1 MFLDSSECCITFHY
15 DKETNI
21 PISNI
26 SNTIS
31 NGTPKSTMSFDTNL
45 VADEDDVITLEKENK
60 KNPERE
66 EENEKASIIV
76 KTPKNHISITKVQED
91 YTADTCL
98 SKNEEICQS
107 AGIRESEFFENV
119 PTSQCEVAFDTV
131 TEKVTEYSNPENVNA
146 TIQSSSSPVD
156 VQQQCLLEGSQSKEG
171 TKYSSPDNVNETI
184 HSSNS
189 LIEIQEQCL
198 LEKGQSKETNL
209 IPSVK
214 AKKNVSENV
223 NTLEEVLELDV
234 HEKEAKLE
242 TPIVNQTVAK
252 TSNMENTATLI
263 VDKHKTLTFEKE
275 DVKSKTR
282 ANEQKAIK
290 NIEPA
295 KGALV
300 IKDVSKEEQ
309 HTFNSRALIAEVK
322 GRKSIEERNIVN
334 EKNVH
339 ILENL
344 ELAPQNQIVTSAKA
358 EKQTEPPKLKIQIQ
372 SIETK
377 QNAEPKHEIVPP
389 VTEKRQTKPPKQK
402 NPRKSIDKKSK
413 VEITK
418 DKEELALPDSLQD
431 VDKIPDLEL
440 DSSDSVSI
448 VNEDTIKKI
457 KKTTKHVLSNFKKGM
472 SVLEMTNNLSADEV
486 NVLRKP
492 ETQVAFFHVAK
503 RFAHAPTIHNKVVC
517 EMAQNNENTESFG
530 TKALHTALELASNE
544 AKPADIMTYFHPK
557 DFDGSQM
564 KATLCQI
571 LNEANE
577 IECSQPKD
585 LINLEKK
592 MNKPFLEAI
601 ESLIFESK
609 NGKSVT
615 EIIAEKQPKE
625 TENMQCI
632 ESQMAMLSVV
642 EKLGYPNVT
651 ESVILEQMSS
661 NRVGMLN
668 VVGSKALISFLRENP
683 YTTEEIMQYF
693 TPEDFQ
699 HEQVK
704 QRVAKVLNMAQE
716 MNQAQVEEEI

>member
-1 MFLDSSECCITFHY
+1 MFLDSSECGITFHY

-21 PISNI
+21 PPNIISK
-26 SNTIS
+26 
-31 NGTPKSTMSFDTNL
+31 GTPKSTISFDTNL
-45 VADEDDVITLEKENK
+45 VADEDDVVTLEKENK
-60 KNPERE
+60 KNAERK

-76 KTPKNHISITKVQED
+76 ESPKNHVSITKIQED
-91 YTADTCL
+91 DTADICL
-98 SKNEEICQS
+98 SKNEEAFQS
-107 AGIRESEFFENV
+107 ASSRDSEFFENV

-146 TIQSSSSPVD
+146 TIQSSSSSVD

-171 TKYSSPDNVNETI
+171 TKYSSPDNFNETI

-198 LEKGQSKETNL
+198 LEKGQSKETNFV
-209 IPSVK
+209 PFVK

-242 TPIVNQTVAK
+242 TPIVNLTVAK
-252 TSNMENTATLI
+252 TSKMENTATLI
-263 VDKHKTLTFEKE
+263 VDKQKTLTFENE
-275 DVKSKTR
+275 DVKSKTG

-300 IKDVSKEEQ
+300 IKDVSKEEPTEQ
-309 HTFNSRALIAEVK
+309 HTFDSRALIAEVK
-322 GRKSIEERNIVN
+322 GRKSIEERNIAN
-334 EKNVH
+334 EKNVQ

-344 ELAPQNQIVTSAKA
+344 QLVPQNKIVSFAKA
-358 EKQTEPPKLKIQIQ
+358 EKQTEPPKLKIHVQ

-377 QNAEPKHEIVPP
+377 QNTELKHDIVPP
-389 VTEKRQTKPPKQK
+389 VPEERQTQPPKQK
-402 NPRKSIDKKSK
+402 SPRKSKDTKSK

-418 DKEELALPDSLQD
+418 DKEELALTDSLQD

-472 SVLEMTNNLSADEV
+472 SVLEMTNNLSEDEV

-530 TKALHTALELASNE
+530 TKALHIALELASNE

-601 ESLIFESK
+601 ESLILESK

-642 EKLGYPNVT
+642 EKLGNPNVT

>member
-1 MFLDSSECCITFHY
+1 MFLDSSECGITFHY

-21 PISNI
+21 PPNIISK
-26 SNTIS
+26 
-31 NGTPKSTMSFDTNL
+31 GTPKSTISFDTNL
-45 VADEDDVITLEKENK
+45 VADEDDVVTLEKENK
-60 KNPERE
+60 KNAERK

-76 KTPKNHISITKVQED
+76 ESPKNHVSITKIQED
-91 YTADTCL
+91 DTADICL
-98 SKNEEICQS
+98 SKNEEAFQS
-107 AGIRESEFFENV
+107 ASSRDSEFFENV

-146 TIQSSSSPVD
+146 TIQSSSSSVD

-198 LEKGQSKETNL
+198 LEKGQSKETNFV
-209 IPSVK
+209 PFVK

-223 NTLEEVLELDV
+223 NTLEEVFELDV

-242 TPIVNQTVAK
+242 TPIVNLTVAK
-252 TSNMENTATLI
+252 TSKMENTATLI
-263 VDKHKTLTFEKE
+263 VDKQKTLTFEKE
-275 DVKSKTR
+275 DVKSKTG

-300 IKDVSKEEQ
+300 IKDVSKEEPTEQ
-309 HTFNSRALIAEVK
+309 HSFDSRALIAEVK
-322 GRKSIEERNIVN
+322 GRKSIEERNIAN
-334 EKNVH
+334 EKNVQ

-344 ELAPQNQIVTSAKA
+344 QLAPQNKIVSSAKA
-358 EKQTEPPKLKIQIQ
+358 DNQIEPPKLKIQVQ

-377 QNAEPKHEIVPP
+377 QNTELKHDIVPP
-389 VTEKRQTKPPKQK
+389 VPEERQTQPPKQK
-402 NPRKSIDKKSK
+402 SPRNSKDTKSK

-418 DKEELALPDSLQD
+418 DKEELALTDSLQD

-472 SVLEMTNNLSADEV
+472 SVLEMTSNLSEDEV
-486 NVLRKP
+486 IVLRKP
-492 ETQVAFFHVAK
+492 ETQIAFFHVAK

-530 TKALHTALELASNE
+530 TKALHIALELASNE

-601 ESLIFESK
+601 ESLILESK

-642 EKLGYPNVT
+642 EKLGNPNVT

>member
-1 MFLDSSECCITFHY
+1 M
-15 DKETNI
+15 
-21 PISNI
+21 
-26 SNTIS
+26 
-31 NGTPKSTMSFDTNL
+31 G
-45 VADEDDVITLEKENK
+45 ADI
-60 KNPERE
+60 
-66 EENEKASIIV
+66 
-76 KTPKNHISITKVQED
+76 
-91 YTADTCL
+91 CL

-252 TSNMENTATLI
+252 TSNMENAATLI

-275 DVKSKTR
+275 
-282 ANEQKAIK
+282 
-290 NIEPA
+290 
-295 KGALV
+295 
-300 IKDVSKEEQ
+300 DVSKEEQ

-344 ELAPQNQIVTSAKA
+344 ELAPQNQIVTFAKA

-389 VTEKRQTKPPKQK
+389 VTEKRQ
-402 NPRKSIDKKSK
+402 
-413 VEITK
+413 
-418 DKEELALPDSLQD
+418 
-431 VDKIPDLEL
+431 
-440 DSSDSVSI
+440 
-448 VNEDTIKKI
+448 
-457 KKTTKHVLSNFKKGM
+457 
-472 SVLEMTNNLSADEV
+472 
-486 NVLRKP
+486 
-492 ETQVAFFHVAK
+492 
-503 RFAHAPTIHNKVVC
+503 
-517 EMAQNNENTESFG
+517 
-530 TKALHTALELASNE
+530 
-544 AKPADIMTYFHPK
+544 
-557 DFDGSQM
+557 
-564 KATLCQI
+564 
-571 LNEANE
+571 
-577 IECSQPKD
+577 
-585 LINLEKK
+585 
-592 MNKPFLEAI
+592 
-601 ESLIFESK
+601 
-609 NGKSVT
+609 
-615 EIIAEKQPKE
+615 
-625 TENMQCI
+625 
-632 ESQMAMLSVV
+632 
-642 EKLGYPNVT
+642 
-651 ESVILEQMSS
+651 
-661 NRVGMLN
+661 
-668 VVGSKALISFLRENP
+668 
-683 YTTEEIMQYF
+683 
-693 TPEDFQ
+693 
-699 HEQVK
+699 
-704 QRVAKVLNMAQE
+704 
-716 MNQAQVEEEI
+716 